1 MAGNKEIQQSLVYC
15 ALMVGLKP
23 EKMEIEIA
31 QKFIKT
37 NFPNLTLEELVN
49 AFSFNSTGKYWQII
63 EPFGSFNTLFI
74 GKILNANDVY
84 LKSKRLREIK
94 SLPEPVKNDLIS
106 HEEAKP
112 MLDAMAKELKKID
125 MKFRLNN
132 KKVK

>member
-1 MAGNKEIQQSLVYC
+1 MVGNKEIQQTLVYC

-23 EKMEIEIA
+23 EKIEIEIA

-37 NFPNLTLEELVN
+37 NYPNLTLEQLVN
-49 AFSFNSTGKYWQII
+49 AFGYNSSGNYWQII

-74 GKILNANDVY
+74 GKILKANDVY
-84 LKSKRLREIK
+84 IKSKELRKIK
-94 SLPEPVKNDLIS
+94 SLPQPVKNDLIS

-125 MKFRLNN
+125 MKFKINN